1 MENRLEGC
9 AESLREVEKKL
20 QADLAA
26 STDPAEHGHIS
37 EALSFV
43 AKAIDAVTHVRE
55 KIGHLPKSQR
65 TMN

>member
-43 AKAIDAVTHVRE
+43 AKALTR
-55 KIGHLPKSQR
+55 
-65 TMN
+65 

>member
-1 MENRLEGC
+1 MQNRLEGC

-26 STDPAEHGHIS
+26 STDPTEHGHIS

-43 AKAIDAVTHVRE
+43 GKAIDAVSHVRE
-55 KIGHLPKSQR
+55 QIAHLPKPKR